1 MASIWHN
8 IKVWLYLNLL
18 TQNNPNDYVAR
29 VASDRTLNIQD
40 ICRAA
45 VERGGSDISI
55 AAMKHA
61 VELFFKEM
69 AYQLCDGFAVN
80 TGWFVASVHIK
91 GVFDSPL
98 DIFDPKRHT
107 VVIEFHQGSLL
118 RNELQNIT
126 VEVLGVAETGVLIAQ
141 VIDVKSGTVNDLL
154 TPNRNLKIAG
164 YKLKIAGENA
174 DNGVYFIDEQGA
186 KTKVDSSDIVT
197 NNPSELII
205 VTPELSAGTYHLSV
219 TTQFSGSGGKVLN
232 EPRTTTFN
240 IPLTV
245 Q

>member
-1 MASIWHN
+1 MASLWHT
-8 IKVWLYLNLL
+8 IKVWLYPNLL

-29 VASDRTLNIQD
+29 VASDKTLSILD
-40 ICRAA
+40 ICKAA
-45 VERGGSDISI
+45 VERGGADISI

-91 GVFDSPL
+91 GVYDSPL
-98 DIFDPKRHT
+98 DTFDPKRHT
-107 VVIEFHQGSLL
+107 VVIELHQGSLL
-118 RNELQNIT
+118 RSELQNIT

-154 TPNRNLKIAG
+154 TPNRNLKISG
-164 YKLKIAGENA
+164 DKIKIVGDNPS
-174 DNGVYFIDEQGA
+174 NGVYFINDQGVS
-186 KTKVDSSDIVT
+186 TKVDQSDIVT

-205 VTPELSAGTYHLSV
+205 VIPELPAGTYHLSV
-219 TTQFSGSGGKVLN
+219 TTQFTTSAKVLK
-232 EPRTTTFN
+232 EPRSATFDR
-240 IPLTV
+240 PLTV
-245 Q
+245 A

>member
-1 MASIWHN
+1 MSTIWHN

-18 TQNNPNDYVAR
+18 TQTNPNDYVAR
-29 VASDRTLNIQD
+29 VASDKTLSIQE
-40 ICRAA
+40 ICEAA
-45 VERGGSDISI
+45 VGRGGADITI

-61 VELFFKEM
+61 VELFLKEM

-80 TGWFVASVHIK
+80 TGWFTASVHIK
-91 GVFDSPL
+91 GVFKSML

-107 VVIEFHQGSLL
+107 VVIEFHQGALL

-141 VIDVKSGTVNDLL
+141 VFDVKSGTVNDLL
-154 TPNRNLKIAG
+154 TPNRNLKIEG
-164 YKLKIAGENA
+164 YKLKIVGEDA
-174 DNGVYFIDEQGA
+174 DNGVYFIDEQGGSV
-186 KTKVDSSDIVT
+186 KVDSSDIVT

-205 VTPELSAGTYHLSV
+205 VTPELTAGTYHLSV
-219 TTQFSGSGGKVLN
+219 TTQFSGSSKPLN

-240 IPLTV
+240 MPLTV

>member
-1 MASIWHN
+1 
-8 IKVWLYLNLL
+8 LYPNLL

-29 VASDRTLNIQD
+29 VASDKSLSIPD
-40 ICRAA
+40 ICKAA
-45 VERGGSDISI
+45 VERGGADISI

-91 GVFDSPL
+91 GVYDSPL
-98 DIFDPKRHT
+98 DTFDPKRHT
-107 VVIEFHQGSLL
+107 VVIELHQGSLL
-118 RNELQNIT
+118 RSELQNIT

-164 YKLKIAGENA
+164 DKIKIVG
-174 DNGVYFIDEQGA
+174 DDPSNGVYFINEQGA
-186 KTKVDSSDIVT
+186 TTKVDQSDIVT

-205 VTPELSAGTYHLSV
+205 VIPELPAGTYHLSV
-219 TTQFSGSGGKVLN
+219 TTQFTSGARWLN
-232 EPRTTTFN
+232 EPRSATFDR
-240 IPLTV
+240 PLTV
-245 Q
+245 A

>member
-1 MASIWHN
+1 MSTIWHK
-8 IKVWLYLNLL
+8 IKIWLYLNLL
-18 TQNNPNDYVAR
+18 TQTDPNDYVAR
-29 VASDRTLNIQD
+29 VASDKTLSIQE
-40 ICRAA
+40 ICEAA
-45 VERGGSDISI
+45 VGRGGADITI

-61 VELFFKEM
+61 VELFLREM

-80 TGWFVASVHIK
+80 TGWFTASVHIK
-91 GVFDSPL
+91 GVFKSML

-107 VVIEFHQGSLL
+107 VVIEFHQGALL

-164 YKLKIAGENA
+164 YKLKIVGENA
-174 DNGVYFIDEQGA
+174 DNGVYFTDEQGVQ
-186 KTKVDSSDIVT
+186 TKVDSSDIVT

-205 VTPELSAGTYHLSV
+205 VTPELAPGTYHLSV
-219 TTQFSGSGGKVLN
+219 TTQFASGAQLLK
-232 EPRTTTFN
+232 EPRSVTFDS
-240 IPLTV
+240 PLTV
-245 Q
+245 E